1 MKNWIILFCLIVAV
15 FAAATLIYVLV
26 SALRELF
33 RRREERA
40 EHIYVDQFTDISSTA
55 SQTAVHKEDKA
66 DAVAVVATADSEAT
80 PEQASAP
87 AKPGAYNKRNPVDRL
102 KLLLI
107 AGAVYTVTGALVWR
121 AASFQQDED

>member
-26 SALRELF
+26 SAIRELI
-33 RRREERA
+33 RRHEENT
-40 EHIYVDQFTDISSTA
+40 EQLYINQYTDISSVQSA
-55 SQTAVHKEDKA
+55 RQENNA
-66 DAVAVVATADSEAT
+66 AVVAAAEKTETEESAA
-80 PEQASAP
+80 QAVAPRSSA
-87 AKPGAYNKRNPVDRL
+87 AYNKRNPVDRL

-121 AASFQQDED
+121 AASYQQDED

>member
-26 SALRELF
+26 SAIRELI
-33 RRREERA
+33 RRHEENT
-40 EHIYVDQFTDISSTA
+40 EQLYINQYTDISSVQSA
-55 SQTAVHKEDKA
+55 RQENNA
-66 DAVAVVATADSEAT
+66 AVVAAAEKTETEENAA
-80 PEQASAP
+80 QAVAPRSSA
-87 AKPGAYNKRNPVDRL
+87 AYNKRNPVDRL

-121 AASFQQDED
+121 AASYQQDED